1 MSYCCD
7 LRKKNPQQRDFY
19 SLKSVHYVCQVDRSS
34 FLVHFAQPVV
44 HAATDVLSVINSLIS
59 KSRESLNQFP
69 ISLNWNMVKR
79 AVLVL

>member
-1 MSYCCD
+1 M
-7 LRKKNPQQRDFY
+7 
-19 SLKSVHYVCQVDRSS
+19 
-34 FLVHFAQPVV
+34 HFAQPVV